1 MANRFPFDSS
11 GHSGTNPLNNPQV
24 RAALGL
30 SNIDEALY
38 LQRQQEAQRD
48 FQLRQM
54 LLQEQLDQQSR
65 LESILA
71 QEQQLKALGE
81 HLQEIP
87 ADLQQQ
93 YSRLLL
99 NEQMQR
105 EERDR
110 LRIQA
115 EEELRRRQLLA
126 HQQLQQQQ
134 HHNAQLSPQLQPA
147 VPVIQ
152 KLQSANQSILRGIA
166 ADSLAG
172 NAIKRSDLQKKEP
185 AQAED
190 GREEASTSV
199 TKKRVRANSKESIDV
214 EAEKDQGKKENH
226 EDEKAKSSET
236 VNEKKAE
243 SVLEKL
249 NEANKPSVQDL
260 LDFAS
265 STGLPARNDES
276 RLSQSLVS
284 VPRSQR
290 GSFGDLIEAARKETQ
305 NDNAA
310 GILTSIK
317 QDIREWSDSE
327 NEDAEEEEERQIAVA
342 KGDTI
347 ILPSFK
353 SYLPQLPEEPMLA
366 LPETKKKKRKRHRG
380 ILDED
385 DSSVET
391 KSNGKKKDGK
401 ASKAAKDEEK
411 KAFEQTFGYL
421 RHPIDPW
428 WPTTTSIR
436 RERKALRQSNQ
447 GDDSDN
453 QELGG
458 DYKFY
463 GNVDR
468 IKRRLKN
475 DIEPGVLEK
484 IPHCR
489 VHRMAIKKRKN
500 MSAPELVYC
509 TQVTELYPNDM
520 MVCCSRCGTWRHTCC
535 GGHYRQYSVREA
547 IEKPFEVVCDRCHVE
562 EKVMEDNPVAKK
574 RIDRQ
579 RCEQLRRGLATS
591 AAMRQHSFSKHG
603 GTYKWP
609 LGSVSATHIGGHTRS
624 VHSRHDKAEKQWTD
638 MAAKLGRGYGHR
650 PKEKVKV
657 RTKEFERLLISI
669 EDAEGHTDRHN
680 MLVFLMQDTKK
691 ETPVGFEKTRRNIFD
706 PQDDDDSE
714 EKEGADPEES
724 KNGNKNGKAIGP
736 ICIKKGCCKSAR
748 FDSIFCSDA
757 CGVST
762 LESDLLRTF
771 FYSSDI
777 HPSSLRH

>member
-1 MANRFPFDSS
+1 MS
-11 GHSGTNPLNNPQV
+11 NPQV

-38 LQRQQEAQRD
+38 LQRQQEVQRD

-99 NEQMQR
+99 NEQLQR

-134 HHNAQLSPQLQPA
+134 QRHNAQLSPKLQPA
-147 VPVIQ
+147 VPVAH
-152 KLQSANQSILRGIA
+152 KLQGVDQSMLREIA

-172 NAIKRSDLQKKEP
+172 NAIKQNDLDKKQL
-185 AQAED
+185 AQGEVD
-190 GREEASTSV
+190 REQASISN
-199 TKKRVRANSKESIDV
+199 TKKRARTNSKEFID
-214 EAEKDQGKKENH
+214 KDAAKKKENH
-226 EDEKAKSSET
+226 DEDGKAKSNET
-236 VNEKKAE
+236 GTEKK
-243 SVLEKL
+243 LEAPGGKL
-249 NEANKPSVQDL
+249 DEANKPSVQDL

-265 STGLPARNDES
+265 STKSATINDDT
-276 RLSQSLVS
+276 RTSQSPVS
-284 VPRSQR
+284 VPPSPR

-317 QDIREWSDSE
+317 QDTREWSESE
-327 NEDAEEEEERQIAVA
+327 DEDAEEEEERQIAVA

-347 ILPSFK
+347 MLPNFK
-353 SYLPQLPEEPMLA
+353 SYLPQLPEEPMLTP
-366 LPETKKKKRKRHRG
+366 PETKKKKKKKHRG

-385 DSSVET
+385 DSSVDT

-401 ASKAAKDEEK
+401 ASKAAKDEER
-411 KAFEQTFGYL
+411 KAFERTFGDL
-421 RHPIDPW
+421 PHPVDPW

-447 GDDSDN
+447 GDESGN

-489 VHRMAIKKRKN
+489 VHRMAMKKRKN

-547 IEKPFEVVCDRCHVE
+547 IERPFEVICDRCHVE
-562 EKVMEDNPVAKK
+562 DKIMEDTPVAKK

-624 VHSRHDKAEKQWTD
+624 VHSRHDKAEKQWSD

-669 EDAEGHTDRHN
+669 EDA
-680 MLVFLMQDTKK
+680 
-691 ETPVGFEKTRRNIFD
+691 
-706 PQDDDDSE
+706 
-714 EKEGADPEES
+714 
-724 KNGNKNGKAIGP
+724 GK
-736 ICIKKGCCKSAR
+736 
-748 FDSIFCSDA
+748 
-757 CGVST
+757 
-762 LESDLLRTF
+762 
-771 FYSSDI
+771 
-777 HPSSLRH
+777 